1 MTRYA
6 DAVATLTKRVGDD
19 GDWVVANGKVTEIT
33 IYLEMLQ
40 ELTDKVI
47 AGTATITTHRIII
60 KVLTK
65 LDEMAEWAESN
76 A

>member
-6 DAVATLTKRVGDD
+6 DAVATLTKSVDD
-19 GDWVVANGKVTEIT
+19 DATGQTRNIISEIT

-40 ELTDKVI
+40 ELTDKVT

>member
-1 MTRYA
+1 MTRYS
-6 DAVATLTKRVGDD
+6 DAITTLTKLADD
-19 GDWVVANGKVTEIT
+19 DATGQTHNIISEIT